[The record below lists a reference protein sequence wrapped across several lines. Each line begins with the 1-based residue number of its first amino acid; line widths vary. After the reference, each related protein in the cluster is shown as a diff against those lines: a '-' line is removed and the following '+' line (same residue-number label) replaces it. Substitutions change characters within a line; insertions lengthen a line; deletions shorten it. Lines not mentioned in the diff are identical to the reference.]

1 MSQVQSSSQAG
12 TPFVWAKLVA
22 GQKQNLLEVE
32 AKEKA
37 KAVEEKAKAVEEKAQ
52 AELAQQKRQEQEA
65 ESRRI
70 SKLKED
76 LARIGKLAEF
86 EKQNAAEIERQKVL
100 DAKYSRENGWWSLI
114 SVRYPD
120 DYYHQQRPIPKTVNE
135 KALRFVQ
142 HWLTVFGDQLAPL
155 TTLGQLEEA
164 FQQAVVPNLL
174 MVHDRSSDQFLTW
187 EKRTF
192 GSNTLPNK
200 VRYQHLQQW
209 VATEEKEY
217 QADPRRYGS
226 PPWAVWSLWVFAK
239 NITWQNCLFAMS
251 KVSGTFPGNGLLQ
264 ITGHFSKPTSAIK
277 WLVPLE
283 PYIGTYFIQK
293 PISAAKRKRLDE
305 EDDDMD
311 WLMGECN

>member
-1 MSQVQSSSQAG
+1 MSQVQSSSQVG

-32 AKEKA
+32 A
-37 KAVEEKAKAVEEKAQ
+37 EEKAKAVEEKAR
-52 AELAQQKRQEQEA
+52 AELAQQKRQEKQEQEA
-65 ESRRI
+65 EARRI

-86 EKQNAAEIERQKVL
+86 EKQNAAEIERQKVR

-120 DYYHQQRPIPKTVNE
+120 DHQQRPIPKTVNE

-164 FQQAVVPNLL
+164 FQQTVVPNLL

-217 QADPRRYGS
+217 QADPSRYGS

-293 PISAAKRKRLDE
+293 PISIAKRKRLDE
-305 EDDDMD
+305 DDD
-311 WLMGECN
+311 GECN